1 LPWDTAPRTAK
12 RDFHRSIV
20 LAAKDLLVH
29 QACKRDIIRALIRS
43 IWGRFKVF
51 ADPPI
56 VTSVTF
62 AFPTHML
69 TSLCTFGISNFQTK
83 TARMP
88 RIPIF
93 RLGGAPEKPAPPK
106 LAASTPYVSLEG
118 LAVGVDN
125 LRHDVVL
132 SPRVAEAAR
141 AHIARLIARHGEL
154 EGLLAAEAPA
164 PSQGPSWMRN
174 LAGKVVRP
182 RIDPSDWKSL
192 LTDLQVASLNRA
204 KKESKLPLDVLARL
218 AVTKFLRTEMNLQFA
233 QVLERCRLL
242 LKSYDNMRQQK
253 AHEYR
258 ERLAGFQ
265 VRKKIILRK
274 AGQDIF
280 ETLREVEKSTL
291 ARTRRSLFGEETVA
305 RSYFTYP
312 LFVNRLLFSDD
323 GRDDYLCAEHYVMLG
338 NWDRDPDRYG
348 RLREVVSGYL
358 RSLYGDEITAETID
372 AWMNVPDNAR
382 LLVGTGTPEDS
393 DEGLAQQER
402 LATWVRLLEDEHMME
417 NVIASYYVVPLLSE
431 YAPRINPQQLKSA
444 LIDRAECDRVERLIQ
459 EHGKLSPNSLYAAVA
474 KVAAC
479 RGAERAKVAARFL
492 GDFLHYHRD
501 LRRLEV
507 LNGALDSVNL
517 VPNERLQELSRVNGT
532 LYEFLLPD
540 EQEAGES
547 DRVLRHV
554 VLKADVR
561 DSTRLTRM
569 MMDKGLNPASYFSL
583 NFYDP
588 VNKLLEKYGAQKVF
602 LEGDAIILA
611 ILEREGES
619 GLVSRMCVLA
629 REIIEIVRGY
639 NELMQRSGMPQ
650 LELGLGITLQE
661 SAPLYL
667 MDGEHQIMISEA
679 LNESDRLSSCNKHV
693 RKIMEPIAGPFH
705 VYAFQTGEVDEAANP
720 EDVTLNFNL
729 SGIRMNEAAFR
740 KLQQEITLEPLKA
753 RLPANLPSDKS
764 EYRLFRATVPIDHDI
779 FRKIVVRESRI
790 PRIDAEDFS
799 VKGWTERHYY
809 EVCTDQAIYRA
820 LENKKGASGA

>member
-1 LPWDTAPRTAK
+1 
-12 RDFHRSIV
+12 
-20 LAAKDLLVH
+20 
-29 QACKRDIIRALIRS
+29 
-43 IWGRFKVF
+43 
-51 ADPPI
+51 
-56 VTSVTF
+56 
-62 AFPTHML
+62 
-69 TSLCTFGISNFQTK
+69 
-83 TARMP
+83 MP

-93 RLGGAPEKPAPPK
+93 RLGGAPQKPAPPK
-106 LAASTPYVSLEG
+106 LAASIPYVSLDG
-118 LAVGVDN
+118 LSVGVDN
-125 LRHDVVL
+125 LRHDVLL
-132 SPRVAEAAR
+132 SVRFAEAAR

-154 EGLLAAEAPA
+154 DGLLAAEAPQA
-164 PSQGPSWMRN
+164 SSGPSWLRN
-174 LAGKVVRP
+174 LAGKAVKP
-182 RIDPSDWKSL
+182 KSDPSDWKSL
-192 LTDLQVASLNRA
+192 VTELQVASLNRA
-204 KKESKLPLDVLARL
+204 KKQNKLSVDILARL
-218 AVTKFLRTEMNLQFA
+218 AITKFLRTEMNLQFA
-233 QVLERCRLL
+233 QVVERCRLM
-242 LKSYDNMRQQK
+242 LKNYDNMGQQK

-274 AGQDIF
+274 TGLDIF

-312 LFVNRLLFSDD
+312 LFVNRLLFSED
-323 GRDDYLCAEHYVMLG
+323 GRDDYICAEHYVMLG

-348 RLREVVSGYL
+348 RVREVVSGYL
-358 RSLYGDEITAETID
+358 RSLYGENITAESID
-372 AWMNVPDNAR
+372 SWMNVPENAR

-393 DEGLAQQER
+393 EEGLAQQER
-402 LATWVRLLEDEHMME
+402 LETWVRVLEDEHIIE
-417 NVIASYYVVPLLSE
+417 YVIASYCVVPLLSE
-431 YAPRINPQQLKSA
+431 YAPRVNPQQLKSA
-444 LIDRAECDRVERLIQ
+444 LVDRAECDRVERLIQ
-459 EHGKLSPNSLYAAVA
+459 EHGKISPNSLYAAVA

-492 GDFLHYHRD
+492 ADFFHYHRD

-532 LYEFLLPD
+532 LYEFLLPE
-540 EQEAGES
+540 EQEAGDS

-554 VLKADVR
+554 VMKADVR

-569 MMDKGLNPASYFSL
+569 MMEKGLNPASYFSL

-611 ILEREGES
+611 ILEREGEP
-619 GLVSRMCVLA
+619 GLAVSRMCVLA
-629 REIIEIVRGY
+629 REIVEIVRGY
-639 NELMQRSGMPQ
+639 NQLMQRSGMPQ

-679 LNESDRLSSCNKHV
+679 LNESDRLSSCNKHA

-705 VYAFQTGEVDEAANP
+705 VYAFQTADLDGNVNP
-720 EDVTLNFNL
+720 EDVTLSFNL

-740 KLQQEITLEPLKA
+740 KLKQEITLEPLKVK
-753 RLPANLPSDKS
+753 LPSALTSDKS
-764 EYRLFRATVPIDHDI
+764 EYHLFSATVPIDHEI

-790 PRIDAEDFS
+790 PRIDAADFT
-799 VKGWTERHYY
+799 VKEWTDRHYY
-809 EVCTDQAIYRA
+809 EICTDQAIYRA
-820 LENKKGASGA
+820 LEKGKGVSG